1 MLEVMMEGR
10 VPYVLMGILTV
21 IGIWS
26 KKQSSADAA
35 GEGKV

>member
-26 KKQSSADAA
+26 KI
-35 GEGKV
+35 VVHVW